1 MARRLIQGSR
11 AIVTGASSGIGRAI
25 ALELARQGGKVVCM
39 ARREDRLQAVAQE
52 IEALGGSSACVACV
66 AGDVTDAAARGR
78 CIEAAQAHFG
88 GLDILVNNAGVGAIG
103 PFETADPQRVRRV
116 MEVNFFA
123 LVEMTRAALPCL
135 KQGRRPIIVNVSSI
149 LGRRGVPHNSE
160 YAASKF
166 AVHGFSESIRA
177 ELATTRSTGCAGI
190 DVLVVSPGTT
200 DTEFFDQVIES
211 KGGPKW
217 PEHAA
222 VTAETVARATVRAIR
237 RGSHEI
243 TPYRWGKVLVLL
255 NRISPWLVDQLMA
268 RYA

>member
-1 MARRLIQGSR
+1 MARRTIEGSR

-39 ARREDRLQAVAQE
+39 ARREDRLQALATE
-52 IEALGGSSACVACV
+52 LDSLRGDYALV
-66 AGDVTDAAARGR
+66 AGDVTDPAVRIR
-78 CIEAAQAHFG
+78 CIEAAESHFD

-123 LVEMTRAALPCL
+123 LVEMTRVALPL
-135 KQGRRPIIVNVSSI
+135 LNLGRRPMIVNISSI

-177 ELATTRSTGCAGI
+177 EFSSAGI

-200 DTEFFDQVIES
+200 DTEFFDHVIDR

-217 PEHAA
+217 PDHSA
-222 VTAETVARATVRAIR
+222 VTAEAVARATVRAIR

-243 TPYRWGKVLVLL
+243 TPYLWGKVLVLM
-255 NRISPWLVDQLMA
+255 NRLSPWFVDELMA

>member
-1 MARRLIQGSR
+1 MSTLNIMARRDIQGSR
-11 AIVTGASSGIGRAI
+11 TIVTGASSGIGRAI
-25 ALELARQGGKVVCM
+25 ALELARQGGKVVCL
-39 ARREDRLQAVAQE
+39 ARREDRLQALASE
-52 IEALGGSSACVACV
+52 IESLHGSVACV
-66 AGDVTDAAARGR
+66 AGDVTDAAARSR
-78 CIEAAQAHFG
+78 CLEAAQSHFG

-103 PFETADPQRVRRV
+103 PFETSDPQRVRRL

-123 LVEMTRAALPCL
+123 LVEMTRAALPLL
-135 KQGRRPIIVNVSSI
+135 KQGRRPMIVNVSSI
-149 LGRRGVPHNSE
+149 LGRRGVPYNSE

-177 ELATTRSTGCAGI
+177 EFATAGI

-217 PEHAA
+217 PQHAA
-222 VTAETVARATVRAIR
+222 VTAETVAQATVRAIR

-243 TPYRWGKVLVLL
+243 TPYLWGKVLVLL
-255 NRISPWLVDQLMA
+255 NRVSPWLVDKLMA